1 MKNAESKEKNLLR
14 YITLG
19 QDDKELSEIVLGMM
33 RIEDKSV
40 KEVEELVETALSV
53 GINAFDLADIYG
65 RGRCEELLGLVLKN
79 RPDLREKMWIQSK
92 CGIRIEEFT
101 YFDFSKDYI
110 IKSVDGIL
118 QRLKIDY
125 LDSLLLHRPDA
136 LMESDQVA
144 ESFDLLYKQG
154 KVRDFG
160 VSNQNPMMMELL
172 KKDVKQPLAVNQL
185 QLSAAFTPGFESG
198 FHVNMEDSQAAMR
211 DGSIFEY
218 CKLHDVVIQAWSV
231 LQFGYFKG
239 NFVGNEKFQALNQVL
254 DRLAIKYGVTSST
267 IAISWILRYPAKM
280 QAVVGTTNPKHL
292 REVSQAANFSLTRKE
307 WYEIYLAAGNNLP

>member
-1 MKNAESKEKNLLR
+1 MR

-33 RIEDKSV
+33 RIKDKSV

-118 QRLKIDY
+118 QRLKIDH

-144 ESFDLLYKQG
+144 EAFNLLYKQG

-185 QLSAAFTPGFESG
+185 QLSAAFTPGFESA

-218 CKLHDVVIQAWSV
+218 CQLHDVVIQAWSV